1 MNLKGLIAISGKPG
15 LYKVAAQGRN
25 NIIVESLDTGKK
37 FPAFATEKISA
48 LEDISIY
55 TYEEDVPLSDVYDK
69 LAERANY
76 IASVSHKENSNVLR
90 EELTTFLPD
99 YDEDRV
105 YDSDIRKIFQ
115 WYNILVA
122 KGYVVKEEITE
133 EAAAEEE

>member
-76 IASVSHKENSNVLR
+76 VASVSHKENSNVLK